1 MISRYDSIRRFRFNF
16 FPRFFYFE
24 QRFAKRTEIRAQT
37 NEKRNRGK
45 KKRMSYW
52 IESAFD
58 ALRKQNK
65 HLRARKPVVGDIC
78 RGNVTRANVLR
89 EKRALFELHARATRH
104 RIAKN
109 VCLPAKYPWPKISG
123 FQDAIVAC

>member
-1 MISRYDSIRRFRFNF
+1 
-16 FPRFFYFE
+16 
-24 QRFAKRTEIRAQT
+24 
-37 NEKRNRGK
+37 
-45 KKRMSYW
+45 MSHW
-52 IESAFD
+52 IERNQPSTRYVNKINIYVRENLLSD
-58 ALRKQNK
+58 A
-65 HLRARKPVVGDIC
+65 C